1 MPVDAQTLKPL
12 VFFKDLNAVELN
24 EFASMLDLR
33 TVKEGDVIIHKGT
46 AAMTFFV
53 IISGSFEVSF
63 ENGRSITIDKKG
75 ALMGWSTVVAPFYY
89 TATVKA
95 LTDGD
100 VLFISGRDFFQL
112 IQANNVLGE
121 KVMKKINKVATERRA
136 FLSGSE

>member
-12 VFFKDLNAVELN
+12 DFFKDLNSGELN
-24 EFASMLDLR
+24 EFASLLDLR

-46 AAMTFFV
+46 TALTFYV

-121 KVMKKINKVATERRA
+121 KVMKKINKVATERRV

>member
-12 VFFKDLNAVELN
+12 DFFKDLNAVELN
-24 EFASMLDLR
+24 EFASLLDLR
-33 TVKEGDVIIHKGT
+33 IVKEGDVIIHKGT
-46 AAMTFFV
+46 AALTFYV